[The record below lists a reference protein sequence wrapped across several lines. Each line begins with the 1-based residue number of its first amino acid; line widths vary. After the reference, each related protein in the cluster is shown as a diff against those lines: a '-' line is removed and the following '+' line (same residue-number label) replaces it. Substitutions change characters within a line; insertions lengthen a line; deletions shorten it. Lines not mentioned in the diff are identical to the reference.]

1 MLEFNEANTPLKC
14 KMSLVKK
21 KFKNTRTWII
31 TTSKY
36 NTKIMSDL
44 QKTWPLSTS
53 NHDMNMSKT
62 MILLKIMDILISL
75 KLVKVNLIINLENP
89 N

>member
-1 MLEFNEANTPLKC
+1 MLEFYEANTPLKW
-14 KMSLVKK
+14 KNVLSKK
-21 KFKNTRTWII
+21 KFKNTRTWTI

-36 NTKIMSDL
+36 NTQIMLDL